1 MSKSVLNNAWHTF
14 KENFKENY
22 DNTKISDKDKAECK
36 KIIRNSIK
44 KFNKTL

>member
-22 DNTKISDKDKAECK
+22 DNAKISDKDKAECK
-36 KIIRNSIK
+36 KIIRNSVK